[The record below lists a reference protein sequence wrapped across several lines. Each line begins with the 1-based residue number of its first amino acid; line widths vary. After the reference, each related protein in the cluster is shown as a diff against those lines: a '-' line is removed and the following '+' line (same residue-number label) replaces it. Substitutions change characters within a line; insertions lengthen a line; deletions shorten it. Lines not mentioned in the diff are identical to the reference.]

1 MRNLI
6 LVSLL
11 FFQSFIA
18 CQQTQEKAFPLSD
31 HSVESV
37 FSAKKNP
44 EKAPISAKNILFQST
59 DNGQTWQDIST
70 GLNDVKAT
78 DFFLFQKNEIVAG
91 NNNELFHSPI
101 TTKTPIWEK
110 DLLFDNQ
117 IYGIY
122 AGQNGL
128 YSLNS
133 ARNKFS
139 QNISKGLWTTAF
151 PTLKVENIRTI
162 FECQNGTILVGCD
175 NGIFK
180 SIDKGKTWKQVYEIG
195 WMISVKESNGVL
207 ICTNEQGILR
217 SEDGGDHWDLVISE
231 GGVGIYVEAIEG
243 GFAAISYNTESKTR
257 RIRISSDLGK
267 TWQPIDAELP
277 PSANISSI
285 KKVGDYFF
293 CGHPDGIFRSVD
305 QGNTWELILPSIGK
319 KVFNLFVSDKVIYA
333 IPRDG
338 GC

>member
-1 MRNLI
+1 MLI
-6 LVSLL
+6 SLL
-11 FFQSFIA
+11 FFQSFLA
-18 CQQTQEKAFPLSD
+18 CQQAQEKAFPLADSIQSIITD
-31 HSVESV
+31 KSV
-37 FSAKKNP
+37 A
-44 EKAPISAKNILFQST
+44 EKAPFAETNIVLKSY
-59 DNGQTWQDIST
+59 DNGQSWQDIST
-70 GLNDVKAT
+70 GLNDEKAT
-78 DFFLFQKNEIVAG
+78 DFFLFQKNEIVTG

-101 TTKTPIWEK
+101 TAKTPFWEK
-110 DLLFDNQ
+110 ELLLDNQ

-139 QNISKGLWTTAF
+139 QNISKGLWTPAF

-162 FECQNGTILVGCD
+162 FECQDGTILVGCD

-180 SIDKGKTWKQVYEIG
+180 SIDKGKSWKQVYEIG

-207 ICTNEQGILR
+207 ICTNEKGILR
-217 SEDGGDHWDLVISE
+217 SEDGGEHWNLVISE

-243 GFAAISYNTESKTR
+243 SFAAITYNTESKTR
-257 RIRISSDLGK
+257 RIRISTDSGK
-267 TWQPIDAELP
+267 TWQPIDAGLP

-285 KKVGDYFF
+285 KKVGNHFF
-293 CGHPDGIFRSVD
+293 CGHPDGIFRSTD
-305 QGNTWELILPSIGK
+305 QGKTWELILPSIGK